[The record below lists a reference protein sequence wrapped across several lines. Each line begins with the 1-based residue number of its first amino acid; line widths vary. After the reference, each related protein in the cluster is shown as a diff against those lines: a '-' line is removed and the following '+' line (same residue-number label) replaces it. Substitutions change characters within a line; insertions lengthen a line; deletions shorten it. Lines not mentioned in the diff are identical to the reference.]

1 MPPFI
6 TPAAANPAGNAIG
19 DRTLS
24 HLITKF
30 LPAIYP
36 TVASLSSSP
45 TSITVYNLKTT
56 QTGNDPDL
64 STPLRNLTLS
74 RVLQLLNEFKFEG
87 IEYQNGGG
95 ALVCL
100 FVLTEKPTPP

>member
-30 LPAIYP
+30 IPAIYP

-56 QTGNDPDL
+56 PTGNDPDL
-64 STPLRNLTLS
+64 STPLRNLTLPGVLPLLNHYKFQAIKYQKGAES
-74 RVLQLLNEFKFEG
+74 SGEGFVLQ
-87 IEYQNGGG
+87 
-95 ALVCL
+95 
-100 FVLTEKPTPP
+100 